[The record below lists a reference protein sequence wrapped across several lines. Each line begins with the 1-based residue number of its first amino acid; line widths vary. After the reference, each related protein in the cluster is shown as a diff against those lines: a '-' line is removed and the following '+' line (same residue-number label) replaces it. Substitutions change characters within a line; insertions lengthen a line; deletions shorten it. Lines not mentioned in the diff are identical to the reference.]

1 MKRPILILIII
12 VLVSGACSGAIV
24 LFKVYANTDTLPLKA
39 LGRFESPEAFIDAFK
54 SGREICGG
62 FEENMLSYTP
72 ADGASKSESG
82 IEHSTTNVQVS
93 GVDEA
98 DIVKNDGEFIYTISN
113 NSVVILAAY
122 PPGEARVIST
132 IKFDEYCS
140 PAEMFLKGDR
150 LVVIGSVYG
159 THIDYAQ
166 DVRPP
171 EGNVTF
177 VKVFDVKDKED
188 PRLVRT
194 VEYEG
199 SYSTSRRIEDDVHV
213 VLTTYPYYVH
223 RKNVQPEDIIPD
235 FRDVEPGDGQEEFT
249 PVCDWRDVEYTN
261 AERCSSFLTVLSLS
275 MDGNAGDLG
284 KRVIAG
290 QSEDVYASP
299 ENLYVASTDWSYPQH
314 EEFFEG
320 PTESSTTVYKF
331 GFDGASTR
339 FLVAAAVPGTV
350 LNQFSMD
357 EADGYFRIA
366 TTRGHL
372 SRGGSD
378 SSNNVYILDPD
389 MKMTGRLEGLAPG
402 ESIYSARFMGDR
414 AYLVTFKKVDPLFVL
429 DLSDPASPRVLGALK
444 IPGYSDYLHPYDENH
459 IIGLGK
465 DAVAAESAEGDFAW
479 YQGIKMA
486 IFDVTDV
493 ANPREMYKTAIGDR
507 GTDSYALHDHKAF
520 LFDREKNL
528 LVLPVLLA
536 ELTPEQKTSPDRQDN
551 DYGEPTFQGAYVYDV
566 SLGGG
571 FNLKG
576 RITHAG
582 SASELAETDYYYGS
596 SEAVKRSLYIG
607 DSLYTVS
614 DAKVKINRLP
624 DLSEEAS
631 ISMY

>member
-1 MKRPILILIII
+1 M
-12 VLVSGACSGAIV
+12 
-24 LFKVYANTDTLPLKA
+24 
-39 LGRFESPEAFIDAFK
+39 
-54 SGREICGG
+54 
-62 FEENMLSYTP
+62 
-72 ADGASKSESG
+72 
-82 IEHSTTNVQVS
+82 
-93 GVDEA
+93 
-98 DIVKNDGEFIYTISN
+98 
-113 NSVVILAAY
+113 VILAAY
-122 PPGEARVIST
+122 PPEEARVIST
-132 IKFDEYCS
+132 ISFDQHYG

-150 LVVIGSVYG
+150 LAVIGSVYG
-159 THIDYAQ
+159 THKDYLQ
-166 DVRPP
+166 EIRPP

-177 VKVFDVKDKED
+177 VKVYDVKDRED

-199 SYSTSRRIEDDVHV
+199 SYSASRRIEDAIHV
-213 VLTTYPYYVH
+213 VLTTYPYHAYEKKI
-223 RKNVQPEDIIPD
+223 RPEDIIPD

-249 PVCDWRDVEYTN
+249 PACDWRDVEYIN
-261 AERCSSFLTVLSLS
+261 AECFSSFLSVLSLS
-275 MDGNAGDLG
+275 MDGNAGDLS

-290 QSEDVYASP
+290 QSEEVYVST
-299 ENLYVASTDWSYPQH
+299 ENLYVASMDWSYPQLGT
-314 EEFFEG
+314 FVEG
-320 PTESSTTVYKF
+320 PTESSTTIYKF

-366 TTRGHL
+366 TTSGHM
-372 SRGGSD
+372 SREGSD
-378 SSNNVYILDPD
+378 SSNNVYVLDPD
-389 MKMTGRLEGLAPG
+389 MEITGRLEGLAQG

-465 DAVAAESAEGDFAW
+465 DTVAAESAGGDFAW

-493 ANPREMYKTAIGDR
+493 ANPREMYKTVIGDR
-507 GTDSYALHDHKAF
+507 GTDSYALQDHKAF

-536 ELTPEQKTSPDRQDN
+536 ELTPEQKTSPDRQDS

-571 FNLKG
+571 FYLKG
-576 RITHAG
+576 RITHAD

-614 DAKVKINRLP
+614 DAKVKINRLS

>member
-444 IPGYSDYLHPYDENH
+444 IPGYSDYLHPYDEKSHNRPRKGRGRGR
-459 IIGLGK
+459 IRRGRFRLVPGNQ
-465 DAVAAESAEGDFAW
+465 DGDLRRHRCR
-479 YQGIKMA
+479 QPSG
-486 IFDVTDV
+486 DVQD
-493 ANPREMYKTAIGDR
+493 GDR
-507 GTDSYALHDHKAF
+507 RSWYGFLCPARPQGVSVRQGKEPACPAGSSGGTDPRTED
-520 LFDREKNL
+520 
-528 LVLPVLLA
+528 LPG
-536 ELTPEQKTSPDRQDN
+536 Q
-551 DYGEPTFQGAYVYDV
+551 
-566 SLGGG
+566 
-571 FNLKG
+571 
-576 RITHAG
+576 AG
-582 SASELAETDYYYGS
+582 Q
-596 SEAVKRSLYIG
+596 
-607 DSLYTVS
+607 
-614 DAKVKINRLP
+614 
-624 DLSEEAS
+624 
-631 ISMY
+631 